1 MWTIHI
7 ALTSTFQ
14 CEYCQCSTFKRCD
27 KSKLKST
34 SHGGM
39 YSAHYFRRHQTW
51 STSWKSGKKRRE
63 LVIFCAWHVKQ
74 HINKYFA
81 PFYPQALLLSFK
93 EVEKKNMQFHSKWFR
108 TTCYCASYLR
118 TIKTQSSPSLLH
130 SQVFS
135 VVSWDWALRDDT
147 KNGCVA
153 D

>member
-1 MWTIHI
+1 MGVFKCQVSAYWFLNHLG
-7 ALTSTFQ
+7 LTCRFLL
-14 CEYCQCSTFKRCD
+14 YILRVI
-27 KSKLKST
+27 KLLEASDVTK
-34 SHGGM
+34 HG
-39 YSAHYFRRHQTW
+39 RHLGNQE
-51 STSWKSGKKRRE
+51 KKRRE

-118 TIKTQSSPSLLH
+118 TIETQSSSSLLH

-135 VVSWDWALRDDT
+135 VVSWA
-147 KNGCVA
+147 
-153 D
+153 

>member
-39 YSAHYFRRHQTW
+39 YNAHYFRRHQTW

-63 LVIFCAWHVKQ
+63 LVIFCAWHAKQ

-93 EVEKKNMQFHSKWFR
+93 EVEKKQHAISLKMVSD
-108 TTCYCASYLR
+108 YLLLCV
-118 TIKTQSSPSLLH
+118 ISQSHRNSII
-130 SQVFS
+130 
-135 VVSWDWALRDDT
+135 T
-147 KNGCVA
+147 
-153 D
+153 